1 MVNCTKRRDMF
12 KDADISL
19 MMNSDGSPVF
29 KSSRASMWL
38 IQAVIN
44 ELPPHLRWAHC
55 IVGGLWFGKGHPN
68 MKLFMEVYIKELTD
82 LSEQGIRWKNRDKYV
97 ESHVYTVCG
106 CFDSP
111 ARCAV
116 QNMNQFNGYFGC
128 PWCLHPGTLIE
139 GVMKYNTLEEDPEL
153 RTEEQTV
160 EIMSKV
166 LDEGK
171 GNIKGVKGSSPLIL
185 AEGLDFIR
193 GICPEYMHA
202 VLLGV
207 TRQITEIYLS
217 SVGEQF
223 YVGSPTDLRR
233 IDKRLLKIKPPHAF
247 TRLPRSITERKY
259 WKANEWKTW
268 LLFYA
273 LPCLRGILPDK
284 FLQHLSLLSESIFL
298 LLKESVSIADIRGAD
313 IMLTQFVIQMEI
325 FYGTAAMT
333 FNVHQMLHLA
343 SSVRDLGPLWAYSAF
358 VFKDGNGKMLH
369 LVTAAKGVPLQ
380 ILNRFAMG
388 KKLEHLFNQKDN
400 SEKVSRFYEGLHSY
414 NLLKNCRTLGNGVHL
429 LSREKVSKTFNATE
443 RQAYIDAIGAVPDVV
458 SEYARVILNS
468 RMYHSEEYTR
478 AGRTDNTVVKLQSN
492 YGSEYVKIEKFV
504 VMTVDNILQCH
515 ILCRELLAPVQVA
528 PATYMPRHIKEHK
541 LTPKEHS
548 ILVPVEKI
556 RHICAVVEVDSFL
569 YVCEI
574 PNFHEKD

>member
-1 MVNCTKRRDMF
+1 
-12 KDADISL
+12 
-19 MMNSDGSPVF
+19 
-29 KSSRASMWL
+29 
-38 IQAVIN
+38 
-44 ELPPHLRWAHC
+44 
-55 IVGGLWFGKGHPN
+55 
-68 MKLFMEVYIKELTD
+68 
-82 LSEQGIRWKNRDKYV
+82 
-97 ESHVYTVCG
+97 
-106 CFDSP
+106 
-111 ARCAV
+111 
-116 QNMNQFNGYFGC
+116 
-128 PWCLHPGTLIE
+128 
-139 GVMKYNTLEEDPEL
+139 
-153 RTEEQTV
+153 
-160 EIMSKV
+160 MSKV

-223 YVGSPTDLRR
+223 YVGSPTDLRC

-343 SSVRDLGPLWAYSAF
+343 SSVRDLGPLWAHSAF
-358 VFKDGNGKMLH
+358 VFEDGNGKMLH

-388 KKLEHLFNQKDN
+388 KKLEDLFNQKDN

-429 LSREKVSKTFNATE
+429 LGREKVSKTFNATE

-515 ILCRELLAPVQVA
+515 ILCRELLAPVQYND
-528 PATYMPRHIKEHK
+528 TGSSIIHTGSSII
-541 LTPKEHS
+541 L
-548 ILVPVEKI
+548 ILVLQIFSNRVMLPRKREGKYPYGEMEKGNK
-556 RHICAVVEVDSFL
+556 EVLCTLCEKKELSSELLDEGKFFIYIPLEDQLRKKLEKQTLFADIENYRALCINREGYYKDIISGDKYLMSEMTNNLTLLYNVDGIPMYHKEKYDLWPIHCMINELPDKTKRKYNDVRTMVWFKQTCFQNLFKAFRRRTLSFM
-569 YVCEI
+569 
-574 PNFHEKD
+574 